1 MLTCFSYKHKKFLT
15 KAYQINPA
23 YMKHYV
29 LWNAVYPRNSR
40 LIQCLKTKWNSRT
53 QWHPYAVPVTPEH
66 GVGRSLLWDKN
77 MKFILNE

>member
-15 KAYQINPA
+15 KAYQISPA

-29 LWNAVYPRNSR
+29 LWNAVYPRNTR

-66 GVGRSLLWDKN
+66 GLGRSLLWDKN